1 MFEDAD
7 EILADLTDRS
17 TAGYEPAVGS
27 RQPHPK
33 GFEPGVRRDAG
44 SWLVTTPP
52 MEALAD
58 EDAWQQ
64 AVESLGLEVPE
75 GWRVRVVEMRYDPA
89 AWHRDKQGEDAVTRP
104 VWRYRFAVEED
115 PATGS
120 NIEELVKEVMGS
132 GVKRAGQHIDHPGDG
147 TLVVAWNDWQLF
159 KAIGDGI
166 EGTVRR
172 VLAGFDVVID
182 RKYDLQQMG
191 RGYPRLLVVASGDIV
206 EGCAIYPHQSWE
218 VQGDSRDQE
227 NAGRRLI
234 VEGLKRF
241 AKHFDQVQVLV
252 VGGNH
257 GENRVDGKKINRH
270 DNADV
275 KVFEQAADI
284 LGENDAYDH
293 ITFHIPRDDLS
304 ATIEVEGWVLGT
316 THGHIAGK
324 SAGSPE
330 VKLYNWYKGQA
341 AGKQPVGDADILVTS
356 HFHHPRLADWGG
368 CVWMQAPALD
378 GGSPQHRD
386 LTGMDARSGLL
397 TFGVTTTERMR
408 DYEVTGL

>member
-7 EILADLTDRS
+7 EVLDDLKNRTS
-17 TAGYEPAVGS
+17 AGYEPAQGT

-33 GFEPGVRRDAG
+33 GFEPGVLRTPG

-58 EDAWQQ
+58 ETAWQT
-64 AVESLGLEVPE
+64 AVEELGLTVPD

-89 AWHRDKQGEDAVTRP
+89 AWHRDAHGEDAVTRP

-115 PATGS
+115 PATSS
-120 NIEELVKEVMGS
+120 NIDELVKEIKGIRQRKPPQRMP
-132 GVKRAGQHIDHPGDG
+132 QPDDG

-166 EGTVRR
+166 EGTVKR
-172 VLAGFDVVID
+172 VLASFEVVIE
-182 RKYDLQQMG
+182 RAYELRSIG
-191 RGYPRLLVVASGDIV
+191 RSYPRLLVVASGDLV
-206 EGCAIYPHQSWE
+206 EGCAIYPHQAWE
-218 VQGDSRDQE
+218 LQGDSRDQE
-227 NAGRRLI
+227 NAARRLI
-234 VEGLKRF
+234 VEGLKQF
-241 AKHFDQVQVLV
+241 AQHFDQVQVLV

-284 LGENDAYDH
+284 LSENDRYAKV
-293 ITFHIPRDDLS
+293 TFHIPREDLA

-324 SAGSPE
+324 GAGNPE
-330 VKLYNWYKGQA
+330 VKIYNWYKGQA
-341 AGKQPVGDADILVTS
+341 AGKCPVGDADILVTS

-368 CVWMQAPALD
+368 CVWMQAPTMD
-378 GGSPQHRD
+378 GGSPQHKD
-386 LTGMDARSGLL
+386 LTGMDAKPGLL

-408 DYEVTGL
+408 DYEVTAL

>member
-1 MFEDAD
+1 MFEDAG

-17 TAGYEPAVGS
+17 TAGYEPAVGP

-33 GFEPGVRRDAG
+33 GFEPGVRREAG

-52 MEALAD
+52 MEQLAD
-58 EDAWQQ
+58 EEAWAS
-64 AVESLGLEVPE
+64 AVENLGLTVPH

-89 AWHRDKQGEDAVTRP
+89 AWHRDNQGEDAVTRP

-115 PATGS
+115 PALGS
-120 NIEELVKEVMGS
+120 NIDELVQHVREQEPWRDYTS
-132 GVKRAGQHIDHPGDG
+132 GG
-147 TLVVAWNDWQLF
+147 TGTFVVAWNDWQLF
-159 KAIGDGI
+159 KAVGDGV

-172 VLAGFDVVID
+172 VFASFDVVLD
-182 RKYDLQQMG
+182 RVTELGAMG
-191 RGYPRLLVVASGDIV
+191 RNYQRLLVVASGDLV

-218 VQGDSRDQE
+218 LQGDSRDQE

-234 VEGLKRF
+234 VEGLKIF
-241 AKHFDQVQVLV
+241 AQHFEQVQVLV

-257 GENRVDGKKINRH
+257 GENRIDGKKINRH

-275 KVFEQAADI
+275 KIFEQAADI
-284 LGENDAYDH
+284 LAENPAYSH
-293 ITFHIPRDDLS
+293 VTFHIPRDDLA

-316 THGHIAGK
+316 THGHIAGRG
-324 SAGSPE
+324 AGNAE
-330 VKLYNWYKGQA
+330 VKIYNWYKGQA
-341 AGKQPVGDADILVTS
+341 AGKQPVGDADILITS
-356 HFHHPRLADWGG
+356 HFHHPRMADWGG
-368 CVWMQAPALD
+368 CVWMQAPTMD

-397 TFGVTTTERMR
+397 TFGVTTTDRMR
-408 DYEVTGL
+408 DYEVTTL